1 MEEKP
6 ESIPATDPP
15 QPAPPQPDRRSHP
28 RFGTDDPATLLV
40 LNHGSTLSARILDLG
55 LGGCRLQLPKGT
67 RISCPA
73 RLEVSFR
80 INGIALRLSGCSQWT
95 DGRQTV
101 GVRFGEMSSRR
112 KDELIALL
120 AEIEADQEAKAAK
133 EAVDEARSKDSATEA
148 PARRST
154 ASAPIA
160 RPSEA
165 LPAPRPPMVQ
175 QSALAKVPEPKL
187 PRWGTGKAGRPE
199 GARAHFTPHRF
210 GTGRHAATG
219 IVACAPGSITR
230 SGEIKF
236 HPKQDRVRAS
246 HEDVRCWRR
255 LLRSIRNTSSGPSPP
270 FAPRAPSAGTPL
282 CRYRGHHLLH

>member
-6 ESIPATDPP
+6 ESIPQPDSPQPAPP
-15 QPAPPQPDRRSHP
+15 QPDPPQPDRRSHP

-148 PARRST
+148 PARRLHGSPRPSPGPLSHCLRP
-154 ASAPIA
+154 ALPWCSSLPARRFLSQSSSMGDRKGRAPRRRSRPLYSAPFWD
-160 RPSEA
+160 
-165 LPAPRPPMVQ
+165 RPPRSHRDCCLCARLYHPFRRNQ
-175 QSALAKVPEPKL
+175 IPP
-187 PRWGTGKAGRPE
+187 KAGSRSSQPRRRP
-199 GARAHFTPHRF
+199 PL
-210 GTGRHAATG
+210 
-219 IVACAPGSITR
+219 V
-230 SGEIKF
+230 KF
-236 HPKQDRVRAS
+236 A
-246 HEDVRCWRR
+246 
-255 LLRSIRNTSSGPSPP
+255 
-270 FAPRAPSAGTPL
+270 
-282 CRYRGHHLLH
+282 